1 MTHTLLDADKP
12 SDTPPPPAP
21 PQEKPPASGGTA
33 TKTRPTPARPP
44 VEFLPLF
51 RVLLHN
57 DDVNSRDFV
66 VSSIVELTPLNH
78 DRAVQVMKEADSTGV
93 GLLLVTHKERAELYQ
108 DQFQSKTLTVTIEPV
123 E

>member
-1 MTHTLLDADKP
+1 MTNPLLAADKP
-12 SDTPPPPAP
+12 SDTPPAP
-21 PQEKPPASGGTA
+21 EKPPAGGTA

-57 DDVNSRDFV
+57 DDVNSMDFV

-78 DRAVQVMKEADSTGV
+78 DRAVQVMKEADTTGV

-108 DQFQSKTLTVTIEPV
+108 DQFQSKSLTVTIEPV
-123 E
+123 G

>member
-1 MTHTLLDADKP
+1 MTNPLLSADKS
-12 SDTPPPPAP
+12 SDTPQDQPEASK
-21 PQEKPPASGGTA
+21 PQGPGTA
-33 TKTRPTPARPP
+33 TKSRPARPP
-44 VEFLPLF
+44 IEFLPLF

-57 DDVNSRDFV
+57 DDKNTPQFV

-78 DRAVQVMKEADSTGV
+78 KQADQAVREVEASGV

-108 DQFQSKTLTVTIEPV
+108 DQFQSKSLTVTIEPV